1 MFLIDTERQQ
11 LTAECQRRYDDPRG
25 NIEWIEGEVPDSVE
39 LYQTEIDGVTVLFTV
54 DEGVNLDT
62 DTVCNIVDSVS
73 VMY

>member
-1 MFLIDTERQQ
+1 MFLVDAERQQ
-11 LTAECQRRYDDPRG
+11 LIGECQRRYDDPRG
-25 NIEWIEGEVPDSVE
+25 NIEWVEGELPDSVE
-39 LYQTEIDGVTVLFTV
+39 LYYTEVDGVCIYFTV